1 MNNKLEMGIKI
12 LDAMDSGDLT
22 LLEELFQNKERNI
35 MEVTPMMAQ
44 ASTLVP

>member
-22 LLEELFQNKERNI
+22 LLEELFQIRKGI
-35 MEVTPMMAQ
+35 
-44 ASTLVP
+44 SWK

>member
-22 LLEELFQNKERNI
+22 LLEVLFAK
-35 MEVTPMMAQ
+35 
-44 ASTLVP
+44 

>member
-35 MEVTPMMAQ
+35 MESNSCRALE
-44 ASTLVP
+44 LVA

>member
-22 LLEELFQNKERNI
+22 LLE
-35 MEVTPMMAQ
+35 V
-44 ASTLVP
+44 LVSK